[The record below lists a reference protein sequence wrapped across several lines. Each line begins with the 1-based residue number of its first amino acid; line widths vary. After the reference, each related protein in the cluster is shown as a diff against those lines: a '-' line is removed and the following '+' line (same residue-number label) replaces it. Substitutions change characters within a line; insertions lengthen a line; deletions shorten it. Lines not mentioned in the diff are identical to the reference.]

1 MKMILMLMVLGA
13 SLLCAVLIN
22 NKAVDSNITLARQ
35 TTHAAEVK
43 TVPVLIE
50 LFTSEGCSSC
60 PPADEA
66 LTRLEQTQP
75 VGGAQIIALG
85 QHVDYWNRLGWT
97 DPFSSAVFSQR
108 QSDYARAFG
117 KDGVYTPQM
126 IVDGQKEFPGGNM
139 NLARRAIDE
148 ATKTSKASIELTR
161 TEDTTAQA
169 AKTAAV
175 PLQIRVENMPA
186 ISAGDTAEVLLAI
199 TESNLRTDVPRGE
212 NAGRRLRHASVV
224 RQLRP
229 LGIFDPQQG
238 KTFAAAPIINIGKG
252 VKREQLHAV
261 IFVQERLSRRVLGAA
276 MIALTSST

>member
-1 MKMILMLMVLGA
+1 MKIILMFSMLGA
-13 SLLCAVLIN
+13 SLICAVLIN
-22 NKAVDSNITLARQ
+22 NKATDSNVAEVRQPAR
-35 TTHAAEVK
+35 AAEAK
-43 TVPVLIE
+43 AVPVLVE

-97 DPFSSAVFSQR
+97 DPFSSAMFSQR

-148 ATKTSKASIELTR
+148 ATKTSKASVELTR
-161 TEDTTAQA
+161 TDTAQA
-169 AKTAAV
+169 AKTDAV
-175 PLQIRVENMPA
+175 PLQVRVGNVPA
-186 ISAGDTAEVLLAI
+186 ISAGDTAEVMLAI

-276 MIALTSST
+276 MIALTSSI

>member
-1 MKMILMLMVLGA
+1 MKIILMFSMLGA
-13 SLLCAVLIN
+13 SLICAVLIN
-22 NKAVDSNITLARQ
+22 NKATDSNVAEVRQPAR
-35 TTHAAEVK
+35 AAEANA
-43 TVPVLIE
+43 VPVLVE

-97 DPFSSAVFSQR
+97 DPFSSAMFSQR

-148 ATKTSKASIELTR
+148 AAKTSKASVELTR
-161 TEDTTAQA
+161 TDTAQA
-169 AKTAAV
+169 AKTDAV
-175 PLQIRVENMPA
+175 PLQVRVGNVPA
-186 ISAGDTAEVLLAI
+186 ISAGDTAEVMLAI

>member
-1 MKMILMLMVLGA
+1 MKIILMFLMLGA
-13 SLLCAVLIN
+13 SLICAVLIN
-22 NKAVDSNITLARQ
+22 NKATDSNVAEVLQPAR
-35 TTHAAEVK
+35 AAEAK
-43 TVPVLIE
+43 AVPVLVE

-75 VGGAQIIALG
+75 VGSAQIIALG

-97 DPFSSAVFSQR
+97 DPFSSAMFSQR

-126 IVDGQKEFPGGNM
+126 IVDGQREFPGGNM
-139 NLARRAIDE
+139 NIARRAIDE
-148 ATKTSKASIELTR
+148 AAKTPKASVELTR
-161 TEDTTAQA
+161 TEDNAQA
-169 AKTAAV
+169 AKTDTV
-175 PLQIRVENMPA
+175 PLQVRVGNMPA
-186 ISAGDTAEVLLAI
+186 ISAGDTAEVMLAI

-229 LGIFDPQQG
+229 LGVFDPQQG

-252 VKREQLHAV
+252 VRREQLHAV

>member
-1 MKMILMLMVLGA
+1 MKIILMFSMLGA
-13 SLLCAVLIN
+13 SLICAVLIN
-22 NKAVDSNITLARQ
+22 NKATDSNVAEVRQPAR
-35 TTHAAEVK
+35 AAEAK
-43 TVPVLIE
+43 AVPVLVE

-97 DPFSSAVFSQR
+97 DPFSSAMFSQR

-148 ATKTSKASIELTR
+148 ATKTSKASVELTR
-161 TEDTTAQA
+161 TDTAQA
-169 AKTAAV
+169 AKTDAV
-175 PLQIRVENMPA
+175 PLQVRVGNVPA
-186 ISAGDTAEVLLAI
+186 ISAGDTAEVMLAI

>member
-1 MKMILMLMVLGA
+1 MKIVLMFLILGA
-13 SLLCAVLIN
+13 SLLGALLIN
-22 NKAVDSNITLARQ
+22 NKATDSTTAETLQPPR
-35 TTHAAEVK
+35 TAEAK
-43 TVPVLIE
+43 AVPVLVE

-75 VGGAQIIALG
+75 VAGAEIIALG

-126 IVDGQKEFPGGNM
+126 IVDGQAEFPGGNL
-139 NLARRAIDE
+139 NLARRAINE
-148 ATKTSKASIELTR
+148 ATKTAKASIELTR
-161 TEDTTAQA
+161 TDDAQA
-169 AKTAAV
+169 AKTNAV

-186 ISAGDTAEVLLAI
+186 VSSGDTAEVMLAI

-212 NAGRRLRHASVV
+212 NAGRRLRHTSVV
-224 RQLRP
+224 RQLNS
-229 LGIFDPQQG
+229 LGAINPQQG
-238 KTFAAAPIINIGKG
+238 KAFTAAPIVSIGKG
-252 VKREQLHAV
+252 IKREQLRAV
-261 IFVQERLSRRVLGAA
+261 VFVQERLSRRVLGAA
-276 MIALTSST
+276 MLALTSPT

>member
-1 MKMILMLMVLGA
+1 MKIILMFSMLGA
-13 SLLCAVLIN
+13 SLICAVLIN
-22 NKAVDSNITLARQ
+22 NKATDSNVAEVRQPAR
-35 TTHAAEVK
+35 AAEAK
-43 TVPVLIE
+43 AVPVLVE

-97 DPFSSAVFSQR
+97 DPFSSAMFSQR

-148 ATKTSKASIELTR
+148 ATKTSKASVELTR
-161 TEDTTAQA
+161 TDTAQA
-169 AKTAAV
+169 AKTDAV
-175 PLQIRVENMPA
+175 PLQVRVGNMPA
-186 ISAGDTAEVLLAI
+186 ISAGDTAEVMLAI

-261 IFVQERLSRRVLGAA
+261 VFVQERLSRRVLGAA

>member
-1 MKMILMLMVLGA
+1 MKIILMFLMLGA
-13 SLLCAVLIN
+13 SLICAVLIN
-22 NKAVDSNITLARQ
+22 NKATDSNVAEVRQPAR
-35 TTHAAEVK
+35 AAEAK
-43 TVPVLIE
+43 AVPVLVE

-97 DPFSSAVFSQR
+97 DRFSSAMFSQR

-126 IVDGQKEFPGGNM
+126 IVDGQREFPGGNM

-161 TEDTTAQA
+161 TDTTAQA
-169 AKTAAV
+169 AKTDAV
-175 PLQIRVENMPA
+175 PLQIRVENVPA
-186 ISAGDTAEVLLAI
+186 ISAGDTAEVMLAI

-224 RQLRP
+224 RQLNS
-229 LGIFDPQQG
+229 LGAINSQQG
-238 KTFAAAPIINIGKG
+238 KSFTAVPIINIGKG
-252 VKREQLHAV
+252 VKREQLRAV
-261 IFVQERLSRRVLGAA
+261 VFVQERLSRRVLGAA

>member
-1 MKMILMLMVLGA
+1 MKIILMFLMFGA
-13 SLLCAVLIN
+13 SLICAVLIN
-22 NKAVDSNITLARQ
+22 NKATDSNVAEVRQPAR
-35 TTHAAEVK
+35 AAEAK
-43 TVPVLIE
+43 AVPVLVE

-97 DPFSSAVFSQR
+97 DRFSSAMFSQR

-161 TEDTTAQA
+161 TDTAQA
-169 AKTAAV
+169 AKTDAV

-186 ISAGDTAEVLLAI
+186 ISAGDTAEVMLAI

-224 RQLRP
+224 RQLNS
-229 LGIFDPQQG
+229 LGAINPQQG
-238 KTFAAAPIINIGKG
+238 KSFTAAPIINIGKG
-252 VKREQLHAV
+252 VKREQLRAV
-261 IFVQERLSRRVLGAA
+261 VFVQERLSRRVLGAA